1 MAIPVAE
8 VMENGQRL
16 ASPRCPL
23 CNGLARPGVVWFGES
38 LPQQAWEAAWKAVS
52 TCDLLLSVGT
62 SGDVYLAAGLP
73 RRALEQ
79 GARVIHVTPAPVSTH
94 APGELALHGKAG
106 RLHPSLLARAV
117 G

>member
-1 MAIPVAE
+1 
-8 VMENGQRL
+8 MENGQRL
-16 ASPRCPL
+16 APPRCPL

-38 LPQQAWEAAWKAVS
+38 LPQQAWEAAWEAVS

-62 SGDVYLAAGLP
+62 SGAVYPAAGLP

-79 GARVIHVTPAPVSTH
+79 GARVIHVNPEPVSTH
-94 APGELALHGKAG
+94 APRELALTGKAG
-106 RLHPSLLARAV
+106 QVLPRLLTAAF